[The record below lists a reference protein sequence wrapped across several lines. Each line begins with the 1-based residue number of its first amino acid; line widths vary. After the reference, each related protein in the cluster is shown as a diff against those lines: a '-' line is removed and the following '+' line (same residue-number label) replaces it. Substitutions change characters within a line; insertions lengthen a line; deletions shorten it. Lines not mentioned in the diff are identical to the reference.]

1 MLERWWCSQTNTL
14 HKSLTESQKRRA
26 CVLLLAVFCVFHPR
40 VPFSPLVSQSRKKNN
55 HTGTGFARVKHFL
68 VPAKSEDNRLRERD
82 ATPMAAKLLKAKFK
96 GQRKQKQV
104 AWHIQNSKMILI
116 AQDNRPG
123 ALTLWPALRVTRKYR
138 GRDNITCNTK

>member
-1 MLERWWCSQTNTL
+1 MSSCWLFF
-14 HKSLTESQKRRA
+14 
-26 CVLLLAVFCVFHPR
+26 VFFTQG
-40 VPFSPLVSQSRKKNN
+40 SPLTSCFSEQEKKNN

-104 AWHIQNSKMILI
+104 A
-116 AQDNRPG
+116 
-123 ALTLWPALRVTRKYR
+123 
-138 GRDNITCNTK
+138 

>member
-1 MLERWWCSQTNTL
+1 MSSCWLFFVFFTQGFPSHL
-14 HKSLTESQKRRA
+14 LFLRA
-26 CVLLLAVFCVFHPR
+26 GK
-40 VPFSPLVSQSRKKNN
+40 KKNN

-104 AWHIQNSKMILI
+104 A
-116 AQDNRPG
+116 
-123 ALTLWPALRVTRKYR
+123 
-138 GRDNITCNTK
+138 

>member
-1 MLERWWCSQTNTL
+1 MSSCWLFFVFFTQGFPSHL
-14 HKSLTESQKRRA
+14 LFLRA
-26 CVLLLAVFCVFHPR
+26 G
-40 VPFSPLVSQSRKKNN
+40 KKTN

-104 AWHIQNSKMILI
+104 A
-116 AQDNRPG
+116 
-123 ALTLWPALRVTRKYR
+123 
-138 GRDNITCNTK
+138 